1 MKLHLETVSLMLSSS
16 MIMKRIK
23 LQVKSSFK
31 KWKVMLTISITVIL
45 INKLNMTL
53 KVSQVKN

>member
-1 MKLHLETVSLMLSSS
+1 MLSSS
-16 MIMKRIK
+16 MTMKRIK

-31 KWKVMLTISITVIL
+31 KWKVMLTILITEIP